1 MNLIIV
7 ESPSKAKTI
16 EKYLKEIS
24 PSGDF
29 IVRASVGHVRDL
41 PKSNKKAIDIPAG
54 FVPHYEITK
63 GREKVI
69 DELAKL
75 AEKSDEVFLATDPDR
90 EGEAISWH
98 IKELLEKR
106 NGNPPRGNKIHFARV
121 AFYEIT
127 KEAIKEA
134 IDHPRSVDANLVKAQ
149 EARRVLDRLVGYD
162 LSGLIWK
169 KIRYGLSAGRV
180 QSPALRLICERE
192 REIRAFIPEEYWII
206 SGDFETQGGEK
217 LTLVCVEEPTNE
229 KDADRI
235 LQAAKSAA
243 WTVKDITESE
253 AKRSPRPPFTTST
266 LQQAA
271 SSRLSYS
278 PKRTMIVAQKLYES
292 GHITYMRTDSTTLS
306 SQAVDAIS
314 AYINKKFGKTY
325 LQTRTYKTK
334 VKNAQEAHEA
344 IRPTHID
351 KTTAGLTPEQ
361 KSLYKLI
368 WQRTI
373 ASQMADARLMR
384 TKIIGESGITP
395 DFATTGSRVVFD
407 GWLKADPEARGD
419 DIELPKVTGGE
430 PLKLVD
436 VTGTQKFTQPP
447 GRYSEAGLVKA
458 LEERGIGRP
467 STYASIISTLGDRG
481 YVEKD
486 GRALKPTD
494 TGEVVSQ
501 FLEDNFTSYISDTF
515 TAEMENELDEIAT
528 GERDYVKTLSD
539 FYGPFSREVK
549 SKESMEKQTTF
560 GEADARHKCPKCG
573 SRMLVKLSRGGKFL
587 SCSTYPDCQ
596 GALTIDGIEINA
608 EEPIGNHPDTG
619 EPIYVKTGRFGPYVQ
634 LGEKVKGSKIKPRMA
649 SIPKDIDPTSVTL
662 EMALKQLS
670 IPRTL
675 GNHPETGLP
684 VIANNGRFGPYISH
698 NGEFRSIKSPD
709 DVFTIELPKA
719 LELLAQEKKS
729 RFKKKDN

>member
-75 AEKSDEVFLATDPDR
+75 AGKSDEVFLATDPDR